1 MEAHEPFPL
10 EPPQENGLFP
20 FAQVREGQRQFLED
34 ARACV
39 ANRVHLLAHAPTGL
53 GKTAVA
59 LAAALERTHGDGVT
73 FFLTARQSQHNAA
86 METARY
92 IWRRCRVS
100 VVDIISREDSC
111 LCNKPGG
118 RPPCME
124 SQDCYFLDEERIEL
138 AASRLLEYPLHV
150 TEAQR
155 LCLRLGACPYL
166 AARKAIKYA
175 DLVVADF
182 NQAFSLDC
190 DLMGSS
196 GRDAEHTVL
205 IIDEAHNLPGRIME
219 NRSASIKRST
229 INAALRSTGNKSF
242 KLALRAL
249 MDHLDRCCFEKSG
262 QLAMEDLD
270 DALRDT
276 CSMDSA
282 TLGAQLNEYY
292 RTRIRGSIKETADFL
307 VAWSRDGRSSVRFA
321 DSADGSLHCRF
332 LEPGLIA
339 AAVVEHS
346 RCSIFMSGTLHPPEM
361 FADLLGIREMAVC
374 RRYPSPFPSEN
385 RRILVD
391 DTVTSRYDRRDD
403 SMYQSMAVRIAQV
416 CESVPGNVM
425 AFLPSYDFLGNVEL
439 QLRNGKLG
447 KRIVS
452 ERRGM
457 VKAERDAML
466 LTLRSDTPC
475 LMLATTSG
483 SFAEGIDIPDNLIS
497 SVVVVGLPL
506 APPSIE
512 SEELLARLTAKHG
525 GRKAMMYV
533 RIYPAVTKVLQAAG
547 RGIRSET
554 DRASII
560 LLDDRYLSD
569 SVLAA
574 LPSDFK
580 PNKAEDLPLQL
591 KEFHSVAE
599 KEDEGARNE
608 PIGNIIS

>member
-20 FAQVREGQRQFLED
+20 FAHVREGQRQFLED

-39 ANRVHLLAHAPTGL
+39 ANKVHLLAHAPTGL

-59 LAAALERTHGDGVT
+59 LAASLECTHGDGIT

-86 METARY
+86 LETARY
-92 IWRRCRVS
+92 IWRRCRIG

-124 SQDCYFLDEERIEL
+124 SQDCYFLDEERIDK
-138 AASRLLEYPLHV
+138 AANRLLEYPLHV

-166 AARKAIKYA
+166 AARKAVRYA

-190 DLMGSS
+190 DLMGGS

-205 IIDEAHNLPGRIME
+205 VVDEAHNLPGRIME
-219 NRSASIKRST
+219 NRSTSIKRST
-229 INAALRSTGNKSF
+229 VNAALRSTGNKSF
-242 KLALRAL
+242 KLAFRAL

-262 QLAMEDLD
+262 PLQMEDLD
-270 DALRDT
+270 DALRDA
-276 CSMDSA
+276 CSLDSA
-282 TLGAQLNEYY
+282 KLGSQLHDYY
-292 RTRIRGSIKETADFL
+292 GDRIRGSIKETADFL
-307 VAWSRDGRSSVRFA
+307 VAWGRDGKGSVRFA
-321 DSADGSLHCRF
+321 DSTDGSLHCRF

-339 AAVVEHS
+339 SAVVEQC

-361 FADLLGIREMAVC
+361 FAELLGIRDMAVC
-374 RRYPSPFPSEN
+374 RRYPSPFPPQN

-391 DTVTSRYDRRDD
+391 ETVTSRYDRRDD
-403 SMYQSMAVRIAQV
+403 NMYQSMAVRIAQV
-416 CESVPGNVM
+416 CDSVPGNVM
-425 AFLPSYDFLGNVEL
+425 AFLPSYEFLGNVEL
-439 QLRNGKLG
+439 HLRNGTVG

-466 LTLRSDTPC
+466 LTLRGETPC

-497 SVVVVGLPL
+497 SVVVAGLPL
-506 APPSIE
+506 APPSVE
-512 SEELLARLTAKHG
+512 SEELMARLSARHG

-574 LPSDFK
+574 LPSDFR
-580 PNKAEDLPLQL
+580 PVKAEDLSLQL
-591 KEFHSVAE
+591 REFHSAAEGEE
-599 KEDEGARNE
+599 KEGRKE

>member
-10 EPPQENGLFP
+10 DPPQENGLFP

-59 LAAALERTHGDGVT
+59 LAASLECTHGDGVT

-86 METARY
+86 LETARY
-92 IWRRCRVS
+92 IWRRARIG

-118 RPPCME
+118 RPPCMG
-124 SQDCYFLDEERIEL
+124 SQDCYFLDEGRIDM
-138 AASRLLEYPLHV
+138 AANRLLEYPLHV

-166 AARKAIKYA
+166 AARKAVKHA
-175 DLVVADF
+175 DLVVADY

-190 DLMGSS
+190 DLLECS

-229 INAALRSTGNKSF
+229 INAAIRSTGNKTF
-242 KLALRAL
+242 KLAFRAL
-249 MDHLDRCCFEKSG
+249 IDHLDRSCFETG
-262 QLAMEDLD
+262 GVLAREDLD
-270 DALRDT
+270 EVLNDA

-282 TLGAQLNEYY
+282 ALAAHLKDYY

-307 VAWSRDGRSSVRFA
+307 SAWSRDGESCVRFA
-321 DSADGSLHCRF
+321 DAADGSLHCRF

-339 AAVVEHS
+339 SAVVELS

-361 FADLLGIREMAVC
+361 FADLLGIREVAVC
-374 RRYPSPFPSEN
+374 RRYPSPFPSQN

-403 SMYQSMAVRIAQV
+403 GMYQSMAVRLAQV

-425 AFLPSYDFLGNVEL
+425 AFLPSYEFLGNVET
-439 QLRNGKLG
+439 QVRNGKIG

-457 VKAERDAML
+457 VKAEKDALL
-466 LTLRSDTPC
+466 LTLRGETPC
-475 LMLATTSG
+475 LLLATTSG

-497 SVVVVGLPL
+497 SVVVAGLPL

-512 SEELLARLTAKHG
+512 SEEMQSRLSAKHG

-554 DRASII
+554 DRASIV

-580 PNKAEDLPLQL
+580 PVRAEDLPLQL
-591 KEFHSVAE
+591 REFHSVPEADA
-599 KEDEGARNE
+599 DEERKE